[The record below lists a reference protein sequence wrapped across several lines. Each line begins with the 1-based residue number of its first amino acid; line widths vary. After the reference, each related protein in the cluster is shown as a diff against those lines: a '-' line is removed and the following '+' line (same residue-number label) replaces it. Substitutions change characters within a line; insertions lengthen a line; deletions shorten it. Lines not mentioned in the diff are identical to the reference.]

1 MKLPFLTIACPKF
14 HTEYL
19 TNMGFKLY
27 DEIFDYSFDLEE
39 NIDVKIE
46 MLIDNVHRVV
56 NGDVDQM
63 YQTIKPKIDH
73 NYNLI
78 KTFLNDNSLI
88 PSIAMRRMNTE
99 LSPYFMFKHYMEN
112 RYD

>member
-1 MKLPFLTIACPKF
+1 LPFLTIACPKF

-19 TNMGFKLY
+19 TNLGFKLY

-46 MLIDNVHRVV
+46 LLLKNV
-56 NGDVDQM
+56 QM
-63 YQTIKPKIDH
+63 TLTADLDGLYQKIRPKIEH
-73 NYNLI
+73 NHTLI
-78 KTFLNDNSLI
+78 QRILVDNSFI
-88 PSIAMRRMNTE
+88 PSIAMRRMDNN
-99 LSPYFMFKHYMEN
+99 LSPHEMFKNHMEN